1 METASLEALRE
12 PVEGDVIAPGDADYR
27 EAREIWNAMID
38 REPAAIVRPRNAED
52 VVEAIGFARGHDLP
66 LAVRGG
72 GHNVAGNATVDDG
85 LVIDF
90 CDMRAVEVDAAGR
103 TVQVEAGA
111 LLSDLDAAAAEHGL
125 VVPGGIISTTGVA
138 GLTLGGG
145 FGWLSRKLGLTIDS
159 LLSAEL
165 VTADGES
172 ITVSEQSHPDLFWG
186 IRGGGGNFGVVTSFE
201 FQGDDLGPELLCGL
215 IVHPIESGREFLQHH
230 REMASKAPDEL
241 SAWVV
246 VRLAPPLP
254 FLPEEVHGRPV
265 VVLALVYAGDPEEGE
280 SLVAERYEGFGKPYG
295 KHIGVMPYPAWQ
307 QGFNA
312 LNAPGD
318 RYYWKSHNLAELSD
332 PVIDAVL
339 AAVERLPSPHAEV
352 LIAHLGGAISRVEND
367 RTAYAHRDAE
377 FVVNV
382 HGHWTDPAD
391 DEAGLA
397 WTRGLF
403 EEIAPHAT
411 GGTYV
416 NFLSDEGSERV
427 QDAYPPAVWSRLVEV
442 KRRYD
447 PDNLFR
453 LNQNIPPD

>member
-1 METASLEALRE
+1 METASFAALRD

-38 REPAAIVRPRNAED
+38 REPAAIVRPRNADD
-52 VVEAIGFARGHDLP
+52 VAEAIGFARGHDLS

-103 TVQVEAGA
+103 TVRVEAGA
-111 LLSDLDAAAAEHGL
+111 LLSDLDAATAERGL

-145 FGWLSRKLGLTIDS
+145 FGWLSRKLGLTVDS
-159 LLSAEL
+159 LRSAEL
-165 VTADGES
+165 ITADGES
-172 ITVSEQSHPDLFWG
+172 ITASEQSHPDLFWG

-201 FQGDDLGPELLCGL
+201 FQAHDLGPEFLCGL

-241 SAWVV
+241 SAWAVA
-246 VRLAPPLP
+246 RLAPPLP
-254 FLPEEVHGRPV
+254 FLPEEIHGRPV
-265 VVLALVYAGDPEEGE
+265 IVLALLHAGEPDEGE
-280 SLVAERYEGFGKPYG
+280 ALVAERYEGFGEPYG
-295 KHIGVMPYPAWQ
+295 KNIGVMPYPAWQ
-307 QGFNA
+307 QGFDA
-312 LNAPGD
+312 LNAAGH
-318 RYYWKSHNLAELSD
+318 RNYWKSHNLAGLSD

-352 LIAHLGGAISRVEND
+352 LIAHLGGAISRVGND

-377 FVVNV
+377 FVLNV

-391 DEAGLA
+391 DEAGVA
-397 WTRGLF
+397 WARDRF
-403 EEIAPHAT
+403 DAVAPHAT

-416 NFLSDEGSERV
+416 NFLSDEGPERV
-427 QDAYPPAVWSRLVEV
+427 QDAYPPAVWSRLVEL

-447 PDNLFR
+447 PDNVFR
-453 LNQNIPPD
+453 LNHNIPPG

>member
-1 METASLEALRE
+1 METASLVTLRE
-12 PVEGDVIAPGDADYR
+12 PVEGDVIAPGDADYS

-38 REPAAIVRPRNAED
+38 REPAAIVRARNADD
-52 VVEAIGFARGHDLP
+52 VAEAIAFARAHALP

-103 TVQVEAGA
+103 TARVEAGA
-111 LLSDLDAAAAEHGL
+111 LLSDLDAGAAEHGL

-159 LLSAEL
+159 LRSAEV
-165 VTADGES
+165 VTADGEAM
-172 ITVSEQSHPDLFWG
+172 TASEQSHPDLFWG

-201 FQGDDLGPELLCGL
+201 FQAHDLGPELLCGL

-254 FLPEEVHGRPV
+254 FLPEDVHGRPV
-265 VVLALVYAGDPEEGE
+265 VVLAFLHAGDPEEGE
-280 SLVAERYEGFGKPYG
+280 ALVAERYETFGEPYG
-295 KHIGVMPYPAWQ
+295 KHVGVMPYPAWQ
-307 QGFNA
+307 QGFDA
-312 LNAPGD
+312 LNAAGH

-339 AAVERLPSPHAEV
+339 VAVERLPSPHAEV

-377 FVVNV
+377 FVVNL
-382 HGHWTDPAD
+382 HGHWTDTAD

-397 WTRGLF
+397 WTRDLF
-403 EEIAPHAT
+403 DAIAPQAT

-416 NFLSDEGSERV
+416 NFLSDEGPERV
-427 QDAYPPAVWSRLVEV
+427 QDAYSPAVWSRLVEV

-447 PDNLFR
+447 PDNVFR
-453 LNQNIPPD
+453 LNQNIPPS

>member
-1 METASLEALRE
+1 METASLAALRD

-27 EAREIWNAMID
+27 EAREIWNATID
-38 REPAAIVRPRNAED
+38 REPAAIVRPRNADD
-52 VVEAIGFARGHDLP
+52 VAKAIDFARGHDLS

-90 CDMRAVEVDAAGR
+90 GDMRAVEVDAAGR
-103 TVQVEAGA
+103 TIRVEAGA
-111 LLSDLDAAAAEHGL
+111 LLSDLDSAAAEHGL
-125 VVPGGIISTTGVA
+125 LVPGGIVSTTGVA

-145 FGWLSRKLGLTIDS
+145 FGWVSRKLGLTIDS
-159 LLSAEL
+159 LRSAEL
-165 VTADGES
+165 ITADGES
-172 ITVSEQSHPDLFWG
+172 ITASEQSHPDLFWG

-201 FQGDDLGPELLCGL
+201 FQAHDLGPEFLCGL
-215 IVHPIESGREFLQHH
+215 IVHPIESGRQFLQHH
-230 REMASKAPDEL
+230 REMASTAPDEL
-241 SAWVV
+241 SAWAVA
-246 VRLAPPLP
+246 RLAPPLP

-265 VVLALVYAGDPEEGE
+265 VVLALLHAGDPDEGE
-280 SLVAERYEGFGKPYG
+280 ALIAERYEGFGEPYG
-295 KHIGVMPYPAWQ
+295 KNIGVMPYPAWQ
-307 QGFNA
+307 QGFDA
-312 LNAPGD
+312 LNAAGD
-318 RYYWKSHNLAELSD
+318 RNYWKSHNLAELSD

-339 AAVERLPSPHAEV
+339 AAVEHLPSPHAEV
-352 LIAHLGGAISRVEND
+352 LIAHLGGAISRVGTD

-391 DEAGLA
+391 DEAGVA
-397 WTRGLF
+397 WARGLF
-403 EEIAPHAT
+403 DAIAPHAT

-416 NFLSDEGSERV
+416 NFLSDEGPERV

-447 PDNLFR
+447 PDNVFR
-453 LNQNIPPD
+453 LNHNIPPG

>member
-1 METASLEALRE
+1 METASLEALRD

-52 VVEAIGFARGHDLP
+52 VAEAIGFARGHELP

-103 TVQVEAGA
+103 TVRVEAGA
-111 LLSDLDAAAAEHGL
+111 LLSDLDAAAAQHGL

-159 LLSAEL
+159 LRSAEL
-165 VTADGES
+165 VTAGGES
-172 ITVSEQSHPDLFWG
+172 ITASEHSHPDLFWG

-201 FQGDDLGPELLCGL
+201 FQAHDLGPELLCGL

-265 VVLALVYAGDPEEGE
+265 VVLAFLHAGDPDEGE
-280 SLVAERYEGFGKPYG
+280 ALVGERYEGFGEPYG

-307 QGFNA
+307 QGFDA
-312 LNAPGD
+312 LNAPGH
-318 RYYWKSHNLAELSD
+318 RNYWKSHNLAELSD
-332 PVIDAVL
+332 PVIDAAL

-377 FVVNV
+377 FVVNF

-391 DEAGLA
+391 DETGLA
-397 WTRGLF
+397 WTRNLF
-403 EEIAPHAT
+403 DAIAPHAT

-416 NFLSDEGSERV
+416 NFLSDEGPERV
-427 QDAYPPAVWSRLVEV
+427 QDAYPPAAWSRLVEV
-442 KRRYD
+442 KRRFD
-447 PDNLFR
+447 PNNLFR
-453 LNQNIPPD
+453 LNQNIPPS

>member
-1 METASLEALRE
+1 METTSLEALRD

-27 EAREIWNAMID
+27 EARKIWNAMIN

-111 LLSDLDAAAAEHGL
+111 LLSDLDAAAAEHGR

-159 LLSAEL
+159 LRSAEL

-172 ITVSEQSHPDLFWG
+172 ITASEQSHPDLFWG

-201 FQGDDLGPELLCGL
+201 FQADDLGPELLCGL

-241 SAWVV
+241 SAWAV

-280 SLVAERYEGFGKPYG
+280 SLVAERYGGFGKPYG

-307 QGFNA
+307 QGFDA
-312 LNAPGD
+312 LNAPGH
-318 RYYWKSHNLAELSD
+318 RNYWKSHNLAELSD

-339 AAVERLPSPHAEV
+339 TAVERLPSPHAEV

-377 FVVNV
+377 YVINL

-391 DEAGLA
+391 DETGVA
-397 WTRGLF
+397 WARELF
-403 EEIAPHAT
+403 DAIAPHAT

-416 NFLSDEGSERV
+416 NFLSEEGPERV
-427 QDAYPPAVWSRLVEV
+427 QDAYPQAVWSRLVEV

-447 PDNLFR
+447 PDNVFR

>member
-1 METASLEALRE
+1 METASLVTLRD
-12 PVEGDVIAPGDADYR
+12 PVDGDVIAPGDADYS

-38 REPAAIVRPRNAED
+38 REPAAIVRPRNADD
-52 VVEAIGFARGHDLP
+52 VAEAIAFARAHDLP

-103 TVQVEAGA
+103 TARVEAGA

-159 LLSAEL
+159 LHSAEV
-165 VTADGES
+165 VTADGEAM
-172 ITVSEQSHPDLFWG
+172 TASEQSQPDLFWG

-201 FQGDDLGPELLCGL
+201 FQAHDLGPELLCGL

-230 REMASKAPDEL
+230 RKMASKAPDEL

-265 VVLALVYAGDPEEGE
+265 VVLAFLHAGDPEEGE
-280 SLVAERYEGFGKPYG
+280 ALVAERYEAFGEPYG
-295 KHIGVMPYPAWQ
+295 KHVGVMPYPAWQ
-307 QGFNA
+307 QGFDA
-312 LNAPGD
+312 LNAAGH

-339 AAVERLPSPHAEV
+339 VAVERLPSPHAEV

-377 FVVNV
+377 FVVNL
-382 HGHWTDPAD
+382 HGHWTDTAD
-391 DEAGLA
+391 DEAGLS
-397 WTRGLF
+397 WTRKLF
-403 EEIAPHAT
+403 DAIAPHAT

-416 NFLSDEGSERV
+416 NFLSDEGPERV

-447 PDNLFR
+447 PDNVFR
-453 LNQNIPPD
+453 LNQNIPPG

>member
-159 LLSAEL
+159 LRSAEL
-165 VTADGES
+165 VMADGES
-172 ITVSEQSHPDLFWG
+172 ITASEQSHPDLFWG

-201 FQGDDLGPELLCGL
+201 FQADDLGPELLCGL
-215 IVHPIESGREFLQHH
+215 IVHPIESGRQFLQHH

-280 SLVAERYEGFGKPYG
+280 ALVAERYEGFGEPYG

-307 QGFNA
+307 QGFDA
-312 LNAPGD
+312 LNAPGH
-318 RYYWKSHNLAELSD
+318 RNYWKSHNLAELSD

-367 RTAYAHRDAE
+367 LTAYAHRDAE
-377 FVVNV
+377 YVVNL

-391 DEAGLA
+391 DEAGVA
-397 WTRGLF
+397 WARDLF
-403 EEIAPHAT
+403 DAIAPHAT

-416 NFLSDEGSERV
+416 NFLSEEGPERV

>member
-159 LLSAEL
+159 LRSAEL

-201 FQGDDLGPELLCGL
+201 FQADDLGPELLCGL

-265 VVLALVYAGDPEEGE
+265 VVLALVYAGDPEEGKA
-280 SLVAERYEGFGKPYG
+280 LVAERYEGFGKPYG